1 MLETNDMSSKNAYED
16 IECFKMVYKK
26 SDDKCVSYVM
36 GYEYTLGEENIPIKV
51 ETDQT
56 LYKDVDGEKFLV
68 VREGYHSY
76 ARKEDIQ
83 PCNKTVIVRCII
95 PAGSQYFVDTY
106 KKHYVSSNIII
117 KEYIKKD

>member
-26 SDDKCVSYVM
+26 SAEKCVSYVM
-36 GYEYTLGEENIPIKV
+36 GYEYTLGEENIHIKV

-68 VREGYHSY
+68 VRDGYHSY
-76 ARKEDIQ
+76 SKKEDIQ
-83 PCNKTVIVRCII
+83 LCNNTVIVKCII

-106 KKHYVSSNIII
+106 KKRYVSSNIII
-117 KEYIKKD
+117 IEYV